1 LLGVSG
7 PAIEWGAGAAFLIA
21 SMLADLSFL
30 LIVPLLHQQ
39 GMLPVWAWIS
49 SLTADLL
56 LTAAVVAGFLWVR
69 NDAGAAALAAAGYT
83 VLQIVNRVVLL
94 QLILRGPHSP
104 PVFIVY
110 LWMANF
116 LFLLILA
123 LAVRWNPAHL
133 ARPVDRSQRGPDRR
147 LAGVPRRQL
156 SLQPP

>member
-1 LLGVSG
+1 MLGVSG

-21 SMLADLSFL
+21 SVLADLSFL

-49 SLTADLL
+49 SFTADLL

-69 NDAGAAALAAAGYT
+69 NDAGAAALAAAAYT
-83 VLQIVNRVVLL
+83 VLQTVNRVVLL

-104 PVFIVY
+104 PFFIVY

-123 LAVRWNPAHL
+123 LAVRWI
-133 ARPVDRSQRGPDRR
+133 
-147 LAGVPRRQL
+147 
-156 SLQPP
+156 QPTWLGLWIGASAA